1 MEGEFYKGK
10 SRTKPDLIQLEKPFF
25 VFEILEV
32 VTQVAQWL
40 DKKIGI
46 LWQATIRRPEE
57 AKFMGKEGNNDF
69 LALSFSINE

>member
-25 VFEILEV
+25 EILVV
-32 VTQVAQWL
+32 VTQMAQWL

>member
-10 SRTKPDLIQLEKPFF
+10 SRTKPDLIQLEKPFP
-25 VFEILEV
+25 EILVV
-32 VTQVAQWL
+32 VTQMAQWL

>member
-1 MEGEFYKGK
+1 MGNCIKGK
-10 SRTKPDLIQLEKPFF
+10 VELNLIKFNLKTHFSF
-25 VFEILEV
+25 FEILEV

-40 DKKIGI
+40 DKKMGI

-69 LALSFSINE
+69 LALSFSFNE

>member
-10 SRTKPDLIQLEKPFF
+10 SRTKPDLIQLEKPFP
-25 VFEILEV
+25 EILVV
-32 VTQVAQWL
+32 VTQMAQWL

-69 LALSFSINE
+69 LALSFSFNE